1 MRAARASGARQAAIY
16 DRPVTEI
23 DKNPDGRGG
32 DERRGADASP
42 TIAPASGRRGFMIT
56 PLVVATALFMENLD
70 STVISTSLPAI
81 AADLREDPVA
91 LKLALTAYLLALA
104 IFIPAS
110 GWTAD
115 RFGARKVFRAA
126 ILVFA
131 AGSILCGL
139 SSTLPEFVAA
149 RMVQG
154 VGGAMMTPVGR
165 LVLMRSV
172 PRSEIVRAL
181 AWLTVPA
188 LIGPVIG
195 PPLGGFITTYFHW
208 RWIFWINI
216 PISVLGV
223 VLATIFIPNVREED
237 TPPLDVL
244 GFLLIG
250 SSMASLIFGFSA
262 AGRGVIA
269 GGWDAGLIV
278 FGVAAAI
285 AYVLHARRAAH
296 PILDLGLLRL
306 PTFRASVLGGFLFRT
321 GIGATPFLLPLLFQM
336 AFGLS
341 PFQSGALTFVST
353 LGAMAM
359 KPTAGPVLKQ
369 FGFRTVLVFNTL
381 LSTCF
386 FLANTLFEPSTPH
399 AIIIAVLLAGGF
411 FRSLQFTA
419 INAVAYAEVPD
430 RLMSHATSLSAVFQ
444 QLSLSVGVTLGAAA
458 LEYARGRHG
467 GSDLVTADFAPA
479 FLVIG
484 LVTASS
490 VFFFMRLA
498 PDAGA
503 ELSGKRK

>member
-1 MRAARASGARQAAIY
+1 MTHEESG
-16 DRPVTEI
+16 P
-23 DKNPDGRGG
+23 RG
-32 DERRGADASP
+32 
-42 TIAPASGRRGFMIT
+42 GFMIT

-81 AADLREDPVA
+81 AADLNEDPVA
-91 LKLALTAYLLALA
+91 LKLALTAYLLSLA

-139 SSTLPEFVAA
+139 SSTLPQFVAA

-154 VGGAMMTPVGR
+154 LGGAMMTPVGR
-165 LVLMRSV
+165 LVLLRSV

-223 VLATIFIPNVREED
+223 ALATLYIPDVREQD
-237 TPPLDVL
+237 TPPLDVV
-244 GFLLIG
+244 GFALIG
-250 SSMASLIFGFSA
+250 LALSSLIFGFSA
-262 AGRGVIA
+262 AGRGVVA
-269 GGWDAGLIV
+269 GPVDAGLIL
-278 FGVAAAI
+278 FGFLCLAL
-285 AYVLHARRAAH
+285 YVRHALRAPH
-296 PILDLGLLRL
+296 PIVDLRLLKL
-306 PTFRASVLGGFLFRT
+306 PTFRASVGGGFLFRV
-321 GIGATPFLLPLLFQM
+321 GLGATPFLLPLLFQM
-336 AFGLS
+336 GFGLT
-341 PFQSGALTFVST
+341 PFQSGSLTFVST

-359 KPTAGPVLKQ
+359 KPTAGPILKR
-369 FGFRTVLVFNTL
+369 FGFRNVLVFNAL

-386 FLANTLFEPSTPH
+386 FLANCLFTAATPH
-399 AIIIAVLLAGGF
+399 MLIVAVLLTGGF

-419 INAVAYAEVPD
+419 LNAVAFAEVDD
-430 RLMSHATSLSAVFQ
+430 RRMSHATSLSAAGQ
-444 QLSLSVGVTLGAAA
+444 QLSLSVGVTLGAGA
-458 LEYARGRHG
+458 LELTRSGHG
-467 GSDLVTADFAPA
+467 AGSALQVSDFAPA
-479 FLVIG
+479 FLAVG
-484 LVTASS
+484 LVSAAS
-490 VFFFMRLA
+490 VLFFARLA

-503 ELSGKRK
+503 EISGRRR